1 MTSTKTLRAGVIGC
15 GEIGQRGHIPGFK
28 EAGVD
33 VVAVCDTNIGRARET
48 ADKFNIAN
56 AYGHFGELL
65 ADDDIDLVSIGL
77 PNALHAPVS
86 IAALQAGKHVLC
98 EKPMSITSADAE
110 AMIDASKRAGKLL
123 SINQHMR
130 FDGTSLAMRD
140 AAANGTFGKVY
151 LTDVRMIRPNGI
163 PGFGSWFTNKD
174 LAGAGALFDIGVH
187 MLDLA
192 MFIKGFPEVKAVKG
206 FLSSAL
212 GDQKLG
218 LGGWGIDRGVQGRF
232 DVDDTAMAFI
242 TLADGS
248 IIRLIV
254 TWAAMGLAE
263 ERVVVYGT
271 QGGAD
276 RSPMIYGKDTPLKFY
291 RADDSGKIDGYD
303 PDLSNYQGGGW
314 IKAIASF
321 VNAVQG
327 VSPLLVLPEQALLTT
342 RILEKIRESAAT
354 GVEVLF

>member
-1 MTSTKTLRAGVIGC
+1 LPRA
-15 GEIGQRGHIPGFK
+15 K
-28 EAGVD
+28 
-33 VVAVCDTNIGRARET
+33 ET
-48 ADKFNIAN
+48 AEKNNIPN
-56 AYGHFGELL
+56 AYGHYGELL

-77 PNALHAPVS
+77 PNALHAPVT

-98 EKPMSITSADAE
+98 EKPMSINSADAE
-110 AMIDASKRAGKLL
+110 AMIEASKRVGKLL

-140 AAANGTFGKVY
+140 AVASGSFGKVY

-163 PGFGSWFTNKD
+163 PGYGSWFTNKD

-192 MFIKGFPEVKAVKG
+192 MFIAGFPAVKAVKG

-218 LGGWGIDRGVQGRF
+218 LGGWGIDRGAQGRF
-232 DVDDTAMAFI
+232 DVDDTAMALL

-248 IIRLIV
+248 LIRLIV

-271 QGGAD
+271 AGGAD
-276 RSPMIYGKDTPLKFY
+276 RAPMIYGKDTPLKFY
-291 RADDSGKIDGYD
+291 RADENGKIDGYD

-321 VNAVQG
+321 ANAVRG

-342 RILEKIRESAAT
+342 RILEKIRESAAS
-354 GVEVLF
+354 GAEVAF